1 MKIIHIINSL
11 KKGGAEGN
19 LYRLCKLQKNKYKK
33 KIDIII
39 ITLIDNGYFE
49 NELKK
54 NGIKVYSL
62 AWNKKNR
69 YFEFI
74 KKILKLR
81 NFIRKQNPDVIQS
94 WMYHSNF
101 LTIFLPKI
109 FYEKIFWNIR
119 HSELNFQISKKTTIF
134 ISFLCGLFS
143 KIVPKK
149 IIYCSE
155 RSIKFHEN
163 QHFYSKIK
171 TTLINN
177 GYNDKTYYPSK
188 YLNLNFRKKYKIDKS
203 DIILGFA
210 GRYAKQKNIYSMLLA
225 FSNII
230 KNFDNIYF
238 YMVGKNINSLNKEL
252 YNFVLDLK
260 IKNKVIFLKEQK
272 NLLEFYN
279 GIDLLLLTSHSESFP
294 NVIAEAMLCKTPV
307 LSSDAGCAKKI
318 IGASGFIMR
327 NNDHQSILNGLIK
340 SIKIFR
346 YNKNKWNTLKK
357 NSRQQIKKNF
367 SIAKM
372 SNKYLRAWIFK

>member
-19 LYRLCKLQKNKYKK
+19 LYRLCKFQKNKYKK

-49 NELKK
+49 DDLKK
-54 NGIKVYSL
+54 KGIKVYSL

-171 TTLINN
+171 TTLIYN
-177 GYNDKTYYPSK
+177 GYSDKTYYPSK
-188 YLNLNFRKKYKIDKS
+188 YLNLNFRKKCKINKS

-318 IGASGFIMR
+318 IKNHGFLIKD
-327 NNDHQSILNGLIK
+327 NDPKTIKNGLKK
-340 SIKIFR
+340 SIEIF
-346 YNKNKWNTLKK
+346 KNKKEYWKTLKK
-357 NSRQQIKKNF
+357 NSRIQIKKNY
-367 SIAKM
+367 SIKKM
-372 SNKYLRAWIFK
+372 ASIYLESWTF